1 MASSVIS
8 KFFAAF
14 TLAIFSLTVS
24 AQCNL
29 DKQAAKPE
37 SASQRVATGPNYAA
51 WLNQDVRWIATDE
64 ERAAFKRLRSDEER
78 DQFVQQFWLP
88 RDPTPG
94 TFLNEFEQEHYRRM
108 LYANEHFATADTPG
122 WRTDRGRIYI
132 VYGKPDEVTA
142 EDGKDE
148 LAETW
153 EYRYIDGIGQL
164 IHIRFVD
171 RCRCGKFVQVTDLD
185 QLKASQSSGVTII
198 DPVVVPLGTVP
209 VFQFRD
215 LDELVTHRICMTLV
229 PMSVFN
235 GQVRITD
242 YTVLVP
248 ITIRVRN
255 EDVTWNTGSTER
267 RKTLNLYGRITSQRG
282 RIEEI
287 FEKAVSHNSD
297 QPHEDFTFLYTAPLR
312 SDTYRINVAVKDVA
326 GDRKGTWSGTIRIP

>member
-1 MASSVIS
+1 MASSAIS
-8 KFFAAF
+8 RLIAVFV
-14 TLAIFSLTVS
+14 LAVFSLATS

-29 DKQAAKPE
+29 DKQTPT
-37 SASQRVATGPNYAA
+37 SHSGSQYSSPSPNYAA
-51 WLNQDVRWIATDE
+51 WLNQDVRWIITDE
-64 ERAAFKRLRSDEER
+64 ERAAFKHPRSDEER
-78 DQFVQQFWLP
+78 EQFVRQFWLR
-88 RDPTPG
+88 RDPTPE
-94 TFLNEFEQEHYRRM
+94 TFLNEFKQEHYRRM

-132 VYGKPDEVTA
+132 LYGKPDQVTA

-148 LAETW
+148 RAETW

-171 RCRCGKFVQVTDLD
+171 RCWCGSFVQVTDLD
-185 QLKASQSSGVTII
+185 QAKASQSSGVTII

-215 LDELVTHRICMTLV
+215 LDELVTHRICMALV

-242 YTVLVP
+242 YTVLMP
-248 ITIRVRN
+248 ITMRVQN
-255 EDVTWNTGSTER
+255 EDVTWSTGSKER

-297 QPHEDFTFLYTAPLR
+297 QAYEDFTFLYVATLL

-326 GDRKGTWSGTIRIP
+326 GDRKGTWSGTITVP